1 VTTGPEGAFW
11 NNWKN
16 TAIPASGGIISNTP
30 TSGAYLG
37 FKGPTGVN
45 KATGNNVAID
55 PYIEDLLKMSPQQ
68 RLEAA
73 KLLKAAG
80 YIRTATSKYNKNL
93 GDAYIQVNQEIAV
106 ERARSGRPELTLRQF
121 LTENVQPASGTG
133 KSNLP
138 SRNVYQYT
146 EADRIKMLD
155 DVSQTL
161 RGQAITEEDKSAK
174 WYKDLKK
181 SVDNMIATGTVST
194 SQKVKNPKTGQL
206 EVKTVS
212 TPGFSQEQVAATA
225 EKAIR
230 KATPEDVARKE
241 RVDFTSWMFSTLGGR
256 NG

>member
-1 VTTGPEGAFW
+1 MTTGPEGAFW

-16 TAIPASGGIISNTP
+16 TAIPVSGGIVSNTAA
-30 TSGAYLG
+30 SGAYSG
-37 FKGPTGVN
+37 FKGKTG
-45 KATGNNVAID
+45 ATGNDVAVD
-55 PYIEDLLKMSPQQ
+55 PYIDDLLKMSPQQ

-121 LTENVQPASGTG
+121 LTENVQPTSGTG

-241 RVDFTSWMFSTLGGR
+241 RVDFTSWMFNTLGGR

>member
-16 TAIPASGGIISNTP
+16 TAIPASGGVISNP
-30 TSGAYLG
+30 GASNGNQGY
-37 FKGPTGVN
+37 
-45 KATGNNVAID
+45 KAGQAGTNNTNGNNVAVD
-55 PYIEDLLKMSPQQ
+55 PYIDDLLKMSPKQ

-80 YIRTATSKYNKNL
+80 YIRTATSKYNKDL

-121 LTENVQPASGTG
+121 LVENQQPLSGTG
-133 KSNLP
+133 AGPNLP
-138 SRNVYQYT
+138 SRSIYKYT
-146 EADRIKMLD
+146 EADRVKMLD
-155 DVSQTL
+155 EVSQTL
-161 RGQAITEEDKSAK
+161 RGQNITEEDKSAK

-181 SVDNMIATGTVST
+181 SIDNMIATGTVST
-194 SQKVKNPKTGQL
+194 SKKVKNPKTGQL
-206 EVKTVS
+206 EVQTVS

-241 RVDFTSWMFSTLGGR
+241 RVDFTSWMFSALGGK
-256 NG
+256 